1 MPYAQPRGVIKQMML
16 SDAGPS
22 LEAMFALERQKEWR
36 KEWRVSHA
44 LTLLAEPALAGFGEK
59 HQTKISSL

>member
-36 KEWRVSHA
+36 VSHA
-44 LTLLAEPALAGFGEK
+44 LTWLAEPALAGFGEK